1 MTAGLEVGKSGEVV
15 FYEAPD
21 GQVAL
26 DLRLEQDTV
35 WLTQGQMAELFSRER
50 SVITKHINNVF
61 GENELAKKSNVQNLH
76 IASSDK
82 QEGMMHQLAPQTLTA
97 LALLIAESAAAN
109 KDLMIR
115 LIMNLLTEHGA

>member
-1 MTAGLEVGKSGEVV
+1 MTDSNNNQQIVIYQTESGETQIDV
-15 FYEAPD
+15 
-21 GQVAL
+21 
-26 DLRLEQDTV
+26 RLEQETV
-35 WLTQGQMAELFSRER
+35 WLSQAQLVELFGRER

-61 GENELAKKSNVQNLH
+61 AEGELDEKSNVQNLH

-109 KDLMIR
+109 TDLMIR
-115 LIMNLLTEHGA
+115 LIMNLLTEDGA